1 MKAIEVF
8 AEKGYHETTV
18 DEIADNLNVAKGT
31 IYYHYKNKKQLY
43 LALINEGFA
52 TLKGRVFEI
61 VEGSGNAEE
70 KLKRLI
76 QVQVDFF
83 QEYSNITFIFLREF
97 YGNVINRHELTAIL
111 NEYLDLIAGIL
122 NEGQENGQFRPLE
135 TEVTTFMIFGA
146 VAVSTLNHLHQPAGL
161 TPELFLKNVIEGIFY
176 GIKGVERQK

>member
-76 QVQVDFF
+76 
-83 QEYSNITFIFLREF
+83 
-97 YGNVINRHELTAIL
+97 
-111 NEYLDLIAGIL
+111 
-122 NEGQENGQFRPLE
+122 
-135 TEVTTFMIFGA
+135 
-146 VAVSTLNHLHQPAGL
+146 
-161 TPELFLKNVIEGIFY
+161 
-176 GIKGVERQK
+176 